1 MKNRRKIVSIV
12 AFVLVL
18 IMTFGLISGALAMS
32 VHAASSAEIQQQ
44 INDLQAEA
52 GSIAQQKEDLQAQID
67 AIRMQL

>member
-44 INDLQAEA
+44 INDLQA
-52 GSIAQQKEDLQAQID
+52 
-67 AIRMQL
+67 